1 MVQACS
7 LQKPDHPDSSS
18 RKGLGI
24 SFDPKEFVRIFPAQD
39 CDVPQDFNLMNNFLR
54 ATPRKLVVHVP
65 MHEIRH
71 WAQIGTLFRLNGL
84 TGEFHDFLF
93 SPVLGGEFKWLTS

>member
-1 MVQACS
+1 
-7 LQKPDHPDSSS
+7 
-18 RKGLGI
+18 
-24 SFDPKEFVRIFPAQD
+24 
-39 CDVPQDFNLMNNFLR
+39 MNNLLR
-54 ATPRKLVVHVP
+54 ATPRKLVVHVL

-93 SPVLGGEFKWLTS
+93 SPVLGGELKRSAS